1 MNELITTTSALE
13 EFQKEFSALK
23 QNFYSR
29 IHYSRATKEQVFPKS
44 SARVGRLLKLLKT
57 RKLSPEFW
65 RYIFTY
71 EDLVEDQFVCLI
83 RNPRYSITFSI
94 DKGYENYIHLRQ
106 LYRRCPKGE
115 KTNYKASQIISKFG
129 RICASIGYQAIIL
142 QPQPTKLSE
151 RLPHTLVGFECND
164 VLEQVDLIK
173 FYERRGYQFLEERD
187 ELMVKYLN

>member
-1 MNELITTTSALE
+1 MNELITTTSALQ

-44 SARVGRLLKLLKT
+44 SAIVGRFLKLLKT

-151 RLPHTLVGFECND
+151 RLPHTPVGFECND

-173 FYERRGYQFLEERD
+173 FYQRLGYQFLEEGD
-187 ELMVKYLN
+187 ELMVKFLN